1 MVYAVNLR
9 SMNSSL
15 RAAWVVVG
23 FGACGLLAVNGQGY
37 QTYNND
43 ESNARLQQSINN
55 FIQAAQQAVRDHQAE
70 QARITAERRAAN
82 EAYIERQ
89 NEREARAEEFR
100 EQQRRI
106 QEEISSGNARRAR
119 QQREA
124 EDQASAQL
132 AAADDARRRA
142 EADRQAREEARR
154 ASELAQRNEALN
166 TVRTKTAE
174 AVRAG
179 RFDAAQS
186 ALAAWRTASAGDAEF
201 VRLADT
207 LEAEVREAAAEHA
220 RIKESDALLG
230 SFLGGEQENRRV
242 NAPVDRGEGSEEPGA
257 GARPPAP
264 EPDLLGSFL

>member
-43 ESNARLQQSINN
+43 ESNARLQQAINN
-55 FIQAAQQAVRDHQAE
+55 FNQAAQQAVRDHQAE

-106 QEEISSGNARRAR
+106 QEEISS
-119 QQREA
+119 
-124 EDQASAQL
+124 
-132 AAADDARRRA
+132 
-142 EADRQAREEARR
+142 
-154 ASELAQRNEALN
+154 
-166 TVRTKTAE
+166 V
-174 AVRAG
+174 
-179 RFDAAQS
+179 
-186 ALAAWRTASAGDAEF
+186 
-201 VRLADT
+201 
-207 LEAEVREAAAEHA
+207 
-220 RIKESDALLG
+220 
-230 SFLGGEQENRRV
+230 
-242 NAPVDRGEGSEEPGA
+242 
-257 GARPPAP
+257 
-264 EPDLLGSFL
+264 